1 MWVGKESVQTQQF
14 CKIDYFTGLLR
25 VLFYQIKM
33 VGRT

>member
-1 MWVGKESVQTQQF
+1 MWENKVSVQTQQF
-14 CKIDYFTGLLR
+14 CKMGRFTGLLR